1 MCGCIAPALMF
12 IMATIVAFTNKS
24 ANDDQTKGSSRTTK
38 WRRAREDRFKK
49 EQEQEQEPVEEVD
62 ASLRRRPGRPSS
74 GDGDDGMCIFTK
86 LQF

>member
-24 ANDDQTKGSSRTTK
+24 AKEEDGEGEE
-38 WRRAREDRFKK
+38 RRGARSMP
-49 EQEQEQEPVEEVD
+49 PVEEVD